1 MEMVG
6 IMAGI
11 LGLVLLCYLL
21 LRAIHNST
29 VDAMNDFYGDDKT
42 FGLIFVLAILGVC
55 LYEGIKISD
64 KDK

>member
-21 LRAIHNST
+21 LRAIQNST
-29 VDAMNDFYGDDKT
+29 VDAMNDFYGDDDDDDE
-42 FGLIFVLAILGVC
+42 I
-55 LYEGIKISD
+55 
-64 KDK
+64 

>member
-29 VDAMNDFYGDDKT
+29 VDAMNDFYGDNDDDDE
-42 FGLIFVLAILGVC
+42 I
-55 LYEGIKISD
+55 
-64 KDK
+64 

>member
-21 LRAIHNST
+21 LMAIHNST
-29 VDAMNDFYGDDKT
+29 VDAMNYFYGDNDDDDK
-42 FGLIFVLAILGVC
+42 I
-55 LYEGIKISD
+55 
-64 KDK
+64 